1 MKFDTGTELPDNF
14 VLTKEFSDVYNL
26 INDTNVNLLSQ
37 EKQVQVNQHYLNI
50 SDKIQIKILLP

>member
-26 INDTNVNLLSQ
+26 INDTNVNLFITGKAGSG
-37 EKQVQVNQHYLNI
+37 K
-50 SDKIQIKILLP
+50 STLL